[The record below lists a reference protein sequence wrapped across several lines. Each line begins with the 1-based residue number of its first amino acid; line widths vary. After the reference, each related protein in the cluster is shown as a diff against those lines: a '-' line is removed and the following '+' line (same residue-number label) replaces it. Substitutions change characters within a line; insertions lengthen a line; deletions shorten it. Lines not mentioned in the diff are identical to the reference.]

1 MNNKYSSDDA
11 ATQGENRSNHL
22 NNEYKNNEYVDV
34 FYAEYTF
41 EVDFAI
47 AGENNKMQLIQMAE
61 KKYAYKKY
69 QNNIAEKLTSPEI
82 DIVAEAALDLVH
94 KDDLEIKK
102 KGKGWTALMMVDH
115 ITKDTIIPQYILD
128 ALRFTMGGNV
138 PPVIL
143 NQIRAYRGDRDSD
156 AINRLLGRGN
166 SNVE

>member
-1 MNNKYSSDDA
+1 M
-11 ATQGENRSNHL
+11 
-22 NNEYKNNEYVDV
+22 
-34 FYAEYTF
+34 
-41 EVDFAI
+41 
-47 AGENNKMQLIQMAE
+47 
-61 KKYAYKKY
+61 
-69 QNNIAEKLTSPEI
+69 SPNI

-102 KGKGWTALMMVDH
+102 GGKGWTALMMVDH

-143 NQIRAYRGDRDSD
+143 NQIRAYRGDRDSG
-156 AINRLLGRGN
+156 AINRLLGGGN